1 MPGAT
6 RAAPA
11 PASPEVSRVSA
22 LPRPVA
28 RLTHA
33 RLPDGRLVD
42 VDLDGGRVAAVR
54 PADPRGHAGTRPD
67 LDGAGPADEGTLDLD
82 GFVLLPAPADPHAH
96 LDKALSWDAI
106 RPPMGDLEL
115 AISSWRAHAAT
126 MTEEDVA
133 DRARTQ
139 ALRMLAQG
147 TTAVRT
153 HVDVL
158 LGPEPLRGVHALLR
172 VREELR
178 GLMDL
183 ELVALASH
191 LTPSADVEAA
201 LAAGVDTVGGAPHL
215 APDPPAEMHRLL
227 GLARAHGVG
236 VDLHTDENLGG
247 PVTLDAFARAVRGW
261 DAPVTAG
268 HCVRLGTLEPE
279 HRDRVIADVLAADLG
294 VVANPM
300 TNLYLQGWGTEV
312 ATPRGLTAVRALV
325 DAGARFAAGADNVQ
339 DPFNPLGRG
348 DALET
353 AMLLVV
359 AGHLSVDEAYHAVSA
374 GARDVMGLPPAGVV
388 PGARADL
395 LAVRGT
401 GLVDVVAN
409 APADRYVLHRG
420 RLVAASETRT
430 RIAAPALVPTA

>member
-1 MPGAT
+1 VIP
-6 RAAPA
+6 
-11 PASPEVSRVSA
+11 
-22 LPRPVA
+22 LPRPIA

-42 VDLDGGRVAAVR
+42 VELEDGRVAAVR
-54 PADPRGHAGTRPD
+54 PAFEPGAPGTPPFPP
-67 LDGAGPADEGTLDLD
+67 GPAQVDTLALD
-82 GFVLLPAPADPHAH
+82 GFVLVPAPADPHAH

-115 AISSWRAHAAT
+115 AITSWRAHAAT
-126 MTEEDVA
+126 MTEDDVA
-133 DRARTQ
+133 GRARTQ

-158 LGPEPLRGVHALLR
+158 LGPDPLRGVRALLR

-191 LTPSADVEAA
+191 LTPVRDIEAA

-215 APDPPAEMHRLL
+215 APDPLPEMYRLL
-227 GLARAHGVG
+227 GIARAHGVG
-236 VDLHTDENLGG
+236 IDLHTDENLTC
-247 PVTLDAFARAVRGW
+247 PVTLDVFARAVRGW
-261 DAPVTAG
+261 GAPVTAG
-268 HCVRLGTLEPE
+268 HCVRLGTVEPE
-279 HRDRVIADVLAADLG
+279 DRDRVIADVLAAGLG
-294 VVANPM
+294 VVANPI
-300 TNLYLQGWGTEV
+300 TNLYLQGWATDV

-325 DAGARFAAGADNVQ
+325 DAGVRFAAGADNVR

-359 AGHLSVDEAYHAVSA
+359 AGHLSVDEAYHAVSV
-374 GARDVMGLPPAGVV
+374 GARDVMGLPTAGVE

-401 GLVDVVAN
+401 DLVDVVAN
-409 APADRYVLHRG
+409 APADRYVLHG
-420 RLVAASETRT
+420 GHLVAASETRT
-430 RIAAPALVPTA
+430 SVATPALVPTA